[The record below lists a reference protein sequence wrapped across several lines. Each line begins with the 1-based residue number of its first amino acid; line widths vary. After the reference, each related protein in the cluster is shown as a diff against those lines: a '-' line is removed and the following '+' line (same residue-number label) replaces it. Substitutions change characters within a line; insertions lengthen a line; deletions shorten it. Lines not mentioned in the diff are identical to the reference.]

1 MMDTFQIFGLQV
13 LLSLVGYALIAKWYV
28 VPRLAALPLH
38 DALIPLIFPHAF
50 RHVGMVFLVPAVV
63 APTLPPAFALP
74 AAYGDL
80 FTALLALLALLALRS
95 RWPLAPSVTWLFN
108 VVGTLDL
115 VYAFIQGTRLDATAH
130 MGSAWY
136 IPTFLVPA
144 LFVTH
149 FLHGNPTSSYLLA
162 QYHSSR
168 GFSGPMDCPGPDRHR
183 QIRQARDR
191 VPVL

>member
-1 MMDTFQIFGLQV
+1 MDAFQIFGLQV

-28 VPRLAALPLH
+28 LPRLAALPLH
-38 DALIPLIFPHAF
+38 DALPPLIFPHAF
-50 RHVGMVFLVPAVV
+50 RHIGMVFLVPAVV

-80 FTALLALLALLALRS
+80 FTALLALLALLALWS
-95 RWPLAPSVTWLFN
+95 RWPLAAPATWLFN

-115 VYAFIQGTRLDATAH
+115 VYAFIQGTRLNAAAH

-149 FLHGNPTSSYLLA
+149 FMIFAMLA
-162 QYHSSR
+162 KR
-168 GFSGPMDCPGPDRHR
+168 LR
-183 QIRQARDR
+183 
-191 VPVL
+191 